1 LEIIDEQDDATAAS
15 RLAEYFIDMGQM
27 DLAATAGIGL
37 RRYPADL
44 GALLARTEIA
54 VAQNDGDEFS
64 RTVEI
69 LLRRINGGADQA
81 LPWDQQV
88 GLCIVL
94 AQAHHVDLARVRL
107 KKCLEDMDAEK
118 LRLLSTN
125 SLYRLHVL
133 RRALGLEI
141 KDPGLRDLSMELL
154 PADLRERL
162 RK

>member
-1 LEIIDEQDDATAAS
+1 MEVVDEQDDATAAS
-15 RLAEYFIDMGQM
+15 RLAEYFIAMGQM
-27 DLAATAGIGL
+27 DLASNAGIGL
-37 RRYPADL
+37 RRFPADL

-54 VAQNDGDEFS
+54 IAQNDSDEFS
-64 RTVEI
+64 RTFEV

-88 GLCIVL
+88 GLAIVL
-94 AQAHHVDLARVRL
+94 AQAHHVDLARIRL
-107 KKCLEDMDAEK
+107 KKCVDGIDEEK

-125 SLYRLHVL
+125 SLYRFQVL
-133 RRALGLEI
+133 RRALGMEI
-141 KDPGLRDLSMELL
+141 KDPRLRDEAMDLL